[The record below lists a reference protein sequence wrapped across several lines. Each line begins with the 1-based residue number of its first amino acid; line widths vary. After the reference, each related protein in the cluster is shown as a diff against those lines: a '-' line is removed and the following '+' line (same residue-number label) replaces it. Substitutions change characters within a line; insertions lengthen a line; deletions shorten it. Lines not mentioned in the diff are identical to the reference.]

1 VAQNTRELG
10 RITAACLLARIADPA
25 LPRQQ
30 RSIAPALHVRG
41 SSVAATVPSAVPT
54 SSPATELMGMTS

>member
-30 RSIAPALHVRG
+30 RSIAPHCTC
-41 SSVAATVPSAVPT
+41 AA
-54 SSPATELMGMTS
+54 PAWPPPYLLLYLLLLLQLN